1 MVRSVVR
8 EALSIGLVVLLVAHA
23 GEGVARADDDA
34 GANADAA
41 VEIDAAVA
49 GDVDAGEVDA
59 GDDAGACLP
68 DDEVGPC
75 RESETL
81 EECVTST
88 GMSGACVVS
97 ACLGKL
103 VCRPGV
109 AASGGCCDSA
119 AERVTPAAVSP
130 SPRLP
135 RRATFG
141 ALAALAFFLWHRRR
155 RG

>member
-1 MVRSVVR
+1 MLLPVVR

-23 GEGVARADDDA
+23 GEGVAHADDDA
-34 GANADAA
+34 GADAA
-41 VEIDAAVA
+41 LAVDAA
-49 GDVDAGEVDA
+49 AGEVDA
-59 GDDAGACLP
+59 GEIDAGDDGGACSP

-88 GMSGACVVS
+88 GMSGACVAS

-109 AASGGCCDSA
+109 AANSGCCSSA
-119 AERVTPAAVSP
+119 AQGATPAAVSP

-135 RRATFG
+135 RRASFG

-155 RG
+155 R